1 MMKAFRTLQFPAM
14 ISLLVCFVYFSEQ
27 ALGRGR
33 LIEWNAA
40 RLKWFTSNG
49 EKPIDHSKDCSI
61 LSSFA
66 TALNIEC
73 EHAISVAFVIGFGSL
88 FCILLLTFIIVKRR
102 YCLHFLFGGGIL
114 QYPMTETLLWTF
126 FFSAL

>member
-1 MMKAFRTLQFPAM
+1 MSKFGGYSKVILCH
-14 ISLLVCFVYFSEQ
+14 VFVDFSEQ

-102 YCLHFLFGGGIL
+102 YCLHFLFGGGGGWDSPISNDRD
-114 QYPMTETLLWTF
+114 TLMDIFLST
-126 FFSAL
+126 L